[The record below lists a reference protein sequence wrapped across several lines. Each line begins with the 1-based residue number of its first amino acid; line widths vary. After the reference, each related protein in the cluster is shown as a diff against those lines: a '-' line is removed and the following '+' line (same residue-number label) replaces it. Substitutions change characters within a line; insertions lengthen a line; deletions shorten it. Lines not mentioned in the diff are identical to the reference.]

1 VTFFCFC
8 NSLTDI
14 YLRMPKSKKTKSSY
28 TPYLLPSNFEE
39 MDKFIELNKTVM
51 TEQVVA
57 SIEYALEK
65 NIPVVEVFK
74 FKSSDFVITLS
85 YDSFQNNLENVYKY
99 YIDTENYELC
109 ARVKKLEDKLNAISY
124 KLITHEKK

>member
-1 VTFFCFC
+1 MTFFCFC
-8 NSLTDI
+8 NFIYDI
-14 YLRMPKSKKTKSSY
+14 YSGMPKSKKLTSSY
-28 TPYLLPSNFEE
+28 SPYILPSDFNE
-39 MDKFIELNKTVM
+39 MDKFIESHKTIM

-65 NIPVVEVFK
+65 KLQVVEVFK

-99 YIDTENYELC
+99 YIETEKYELC
-109 ARVKKLEDKLNAISY
+109 SRIKKLENQLNTISY

>member
-1 VTFFCFC
+1 
-8 NSLTDI
+8 
-14 YLRMPKSKKTKSSY
+14 MPKSKKLTSSY
-28 TPYLLPSNFEE
+28 SPYILPSDFNE
-39 MDKFIELNKTVM
+39 MDKFIESHKTIM

-65 NIPVVEVFK
+65 KLQVVEVFK

-99 YIDTENYELC
+99 YIETEKYELC
-109 ARVKKLEDKLNAISY
+109 SRIKKLENQLNTISY